1 MNRRIAFWI
10 TRDDLL
16 SNHPSAIQVVD
27 ETKKIAK
34 PATGMRRDHCHG
46 EYGRTGRK
54 GSQYGHFMRV
64 VSKTKGCPRRHGQP
78 LLCNF
83 LT

>member
-1 MNRRIAFWI
+1 MTSDA
-10 TRDDLL
+10 LL
-16 SNHPSAIQVVD
+16 SIQPSAIQAI
-27 ETKKIAK
+27 EATMKIVK

-54 GSQYGHFMRV
+54 GSQYGHFMRRLQN
-64 VSKTKGCPRRHGQP
+64 KGLPRRHGQP
-78 LLCNF
+78 LFCSF